1 LGDGGGL
8 TGIKRKK
15 MEIEN
20 FVLDP
25 KGLTN
30 LLIQIDKGVISGKM
44 AKEIFKEMVETKKDA
59 QEIIEDKGL
68 VQIKNQDMIEKIVEE
83 VLAENQD
90 SLNKYFSGKD
100 KFFGFFMGE
109 VMRKSKGKA
118 NPKLVNAILKE
129 KLKR

>member
-1 LGDGGGL
+1 
-8 TGIKRKK
+8 

-100 KFFGFFMGE
+100 KFFWVFYG
-109 VMRKSKGKA
+109 
-118 NPKLVNAILKE
+118 
-129 KLKR
+129 